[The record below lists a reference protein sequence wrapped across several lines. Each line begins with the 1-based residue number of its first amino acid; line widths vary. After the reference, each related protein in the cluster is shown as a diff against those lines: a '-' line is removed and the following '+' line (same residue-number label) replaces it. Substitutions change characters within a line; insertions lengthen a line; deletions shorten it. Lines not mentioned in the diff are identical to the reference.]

1 MSIDD
6 AMRYAT
12 NPCELF
18 IAALQEVADLIG
30 EQNTVSSDAVW
41 EAIQRHLGG
50 KNWYS
55 KYTWR
60 GSPYYRGSA
69 PSARIINE

>member
-18 IAALQEVADLIG
+18 IKALHEVADLIDG
-30 EQNTVSSDAVW
+30 ETTVSTDAVW
-41 EAIQRHLGG
+41 GAIQKHLGG
-50 KNWYS
+50 KNWYP
-55 KYTWR
+55 KYTSHKSG
-60 GSPYYRGSA
+60 GSV
-69 PSARIINE
+69 E